1 MDLINSKHLDLRL
14 WKWSFHCSAAEF
26 SGKLHLQVHSLV
38 QCTCAVCCGAGG
50 RHSLKLLQ
58 VWAWAVLGQHWPWS
72 WGPPG
77 SQGRQ
82 GHLQRLGGER
92 REGTALLHG
101 VWRRNKTNWG
111 RGVTVLT
118 QKVSNC
124 YIYIW
129 VQSLNCSWSRQIYI
143 PSKHC
148 CILFPSSFLPAAINL
163 DALVDINIQSL
174 KNFSKLSMPWIK
186 SHGLCFAWD
195 D

>member
-1 MDLINSKHLDLRL
+1 MLLNFLESCICRYTALYN
-14 WKWSFHCSAAEF
+14 
-26 SGKLHLQVHSLV
+26 VHVLFAVVLV
-38 QCTCAVCCGAGG
+38 ADTAWNCCRSEPGLSWASTGLGAGVPQVPRADG
-50 RHSLKLLQ
+50 R
-58 VWAWAVLGQHWPWS
+58 
-72 WGPPG
+72 
-77 SQGRQ
+77 
-82 GHLQRLGGER
+82 LQRLGGER

-163 DALVDINIQSL
+163 DALVDINIQSF
-174 KNFSKLSMPWIK
+174 KEF
-186 SHGLCFAWD
+186 F
-195 D
+195 